1 MRLSSFTIFW
11 IVFYA
16 LAAIGLLA
24 PARMAKWFGYAI
36 AAPGAAL
43 TAVIALCMLIALPGT
58 AWRLGAKLLKRWRA
72 IKQG

>member
-1 MRLSSFTIFW
+1 MRLSPFTIFW

-16 LAAIGLLA
+16 LAAIGLLV
-24 PARMAKWFGYAI
+24 PDRMARWFAYAI

-58 AWRLGAKLLKRWRA
+58 AWRLGERLLKRWKA
-72 IKQG
+72 VKQG